1 MFPRESLPAAGDGF
15 SQMSKFKTN
24 LWSEERVE
32 SGSRGELMSRR
43 NIKSMLFEDGAGEW
57 LGWVR
62 QRVKPTSYAQYIV
75 KYEKNIR
82 SYLGKTKWAEL
93 TGEQI
98 KGLEKRLL
106 EEGLTPQYAYDNLVQ
121 TKMIT
126 KYVSRVYGCPDPGL
140 DVVLEKPGRRQAADG
155 QGWTVQSVQ
164 GWNAQDQAVPDGG
177 LREQAA
183 SQDIQGQAAASQ
195 DIQGQAVDG
204 QDIQGQAAAS
214 QGIQEQAMDG
224 SGTQGLYGDRRD
236 VQSQKPGRERGRG
249 EILYDETL
257 CERLCQSLTKDPTP
271 TKAGILLTLF
281 GGLKIGELCALR
293 WEDVDL
299 DEGLVSVRQT
309 LQRISVGENTG
320 LVLID
325 LKGGPGER
333 VIPLA
338 PFLREILE
346 GMRREESC
354 FFLSGK
360 ETPVEPRT
368 MQYRLRAL
376 LKSEG
381 LPDISF
387 SSLRKLFIS
396 RCMSSGV
403 DLVTITEILGN
414 ATVQSTY
421 ASCSRP
427 SLRSKIEAIG
437 LVAEGVR

>member
-1 MFPRESLPAAGDGF
+1 MDRASAENISFETAA
-15 SQMSKFKTN
+15 
-24 LWSEERVE
+24 R
-32 SGSRGELMSRR
+32 
-43 NIKSMLFEDGAGEW
+43 EW
-57 LGWVR
+57 LGWVK
-62 QRVKPTSYAQYIV
+62 QRVKPTSYAQYTV
-75 KYEKNIR
+75 KFTKNILP
-82 SYLGKTKWAEL
+82 YFEKMKWKEI

-106 EEGLTPQYAYDNLVQ
+106 EEGLTPQYTYDNLVQ

-140 DVVLEKPGRRQAADG
+140 DVVLEKPGKSRAGLSG
-155 QGWTVQSVQ
+155 QGWTGQSVQ
-164 GWNAQDQAVPDGG
+164 GWNAQDQAAPDGG
-177 LREQAA
+177 LRKQAAGGQDIQEQAA
-183 SQDIQGQAAASQ
+183 DGQGIQGQAAASQ
-195 DIQGQAVDG
+195 DIQGQA
-204 QDIQGQAAAS
+204 AAS
-214 QGIQEQAMDG
+214 QGIQKQAMDG
-224 SGTQGLYGDRRD
+224 SGTQGRYGDRRD
-236 VQSQKPGRERGRG
+236 VQSQKQGRERGKG
-249 EILYDETL
+249 EFLYDETL
-257 CERLCQSLTKDPTP
+257 CERLCQALTKDPTP

-293 WEDVDL
+293 WEDVNL

-338 PFLREILE
+338 PFLREILGRLQGE
-346 GMRREESC
+346 RGT

>member
-1 MFPRESLPAAGDGF
+1 
-15 SQMSKFKTN
+15 
-24 LWSEERVE
+24 
-32 SGSRGELMSRR
+32 MSRR

-82 SYLGKTKWAEL
+82 PYLGKTKWAEL

-140 DVVLEKPGRRQAADG
+140 DVVLEKPGKSRAGLSG
-155 QGWTVQSVQ
+155 QGWTGQSVQ

-183 SQDIQGQAAASQ
+183 ASQDIQGQAVSQDIQGQAAASQ
-195 DIQGQAVDG
+195 
-204 QDIQGQAAAS
+204 S
-214 QGIQEQAMDG
+214 IQEQARDG
-224 SGTQGLYGDRRD
+224 SGTQGRYGDRRD
-236 VQSQKPGRERGRG
+236 VQSQKQGRERGKG
-249 EILYDETL
+249 EFLYDETL
-257 CERLCQSLTKDPTP
+257 CERLCQALTKDPTP

-293 WEDVDL
+293 WEDVNL

-325 LKGGPGER
+325 LKGGSGER

-338 PFLREILE
+338 PFLREVLE

-368 MQYRLRAL
+368 MQYRLRSL

>member
-1 MFPRESLPAAGDGF
+1 MV
-15 SQMSKFKTN
+15 KFKRY
-24 LWSEERVE
+24 LGSEERVE

-82 SYLGKTKWAEL
+82 PYLGKTKWAEL

-106 EEGLTPQYAYDNLVQ
+106 EEGLTPQYTYDNLVQ

-140 DVVLEKPGRRQAADG
+140 DVVLEKPGRRQAAGG
-155 QGWTVQSVQ
+155 QGWTVQSL
-164 GWNAQDQAVPDGG
+164 AVSDRG
-177 LREQAA
+177 LQKQAA
-183 SQDIQGQAAASQ
+183 GGHGQLRSGSEFQGEGSCLSEEPRAGHAA
-195 DIQGQAVDG
+195 
-204 QDIQGQAAAS
+204 
-214 QGIQEQAMDG
+214 
-224 SGTQGLYGDRRD
+224 
-236 VQSQKPGRERGRG
+236 G
-249 EILYDETL
+249 ELLYDRPM
-257 CERLCQSLTKDPTP
+257 CEKLCQVLTQSPNP

-281 GGLKIGELCALR
+281 SGLRIGELCALR
-293 WEDVDL
+293 WRDFDL
-299 DEGLVSVRQT
+299 EEGLVTVRQT
-309 LQRISVGENTG
+309 LQRISAGENTG
-320 LVLID
+320 LVLTD
-325 LKGGPGER
+325 LKGEPGER

-346 GMRREESC
+346 EMRRDEFC

-360 ETPVEPRT
+360 EAPVEPRT

-381 LPDISF
+381 MPDVNF
-387 SSLRKLFIS
+387 SGLRRLFIS
-396 RCMSSGV
+396 RCLSSGV
-403 DLVTITEILGN
+403 DLVTVTDLLGN

-421 ASCSRP
+421 ASCTP
-427 SLRSKIEAIG
+427 STLYSKTRAIE
-437 LVAEGVR
+437 LVAGEAR

>member
-1 MFPRESLPAAGDGF
+1 
-15 SQMSKFKTN
+15 MS
-24 LWSEERVE
+24 
-32 SGSRGELMSRR
+32 GA
-43 NIKSMLFEDGAGEW
+43 NIKTVSFETGAREW
-57 LGWVR
+57 LDWVK
-62 QRVKPTSYAQYIV
+62 QRVKPTSYAQYTV
-75 KYEKNIR
+75 KLEKNILP
-82 SYLGKTKWAEL
+82 YLGQLKWKEL

-140 DVVLEKPGRRQAADG
+140 DVVLEKPGKSRAGLSG
-155 QGWTVQSVQ
+155 QGVTVQSL
-164 GWNAQDQAVPDGG
+164 AEPDRG
-177 LREQAA
+177 LQEQAA
-183 SQDIQGQAAASQ
+183 GGQGIQGQAAAGQS
-195 DIQGQAVDG
+195 IQE
-204 QDIQGQAAAS
+204 QAAAS
-214 QGIQEQAMDG
+214 RNIQGQTAASRNE
-224 SGTQGLYGDRRD
+224 
-236 VQSQKPGRERGRG
+236 QSQKPVRGRG

>member
-1 MFPRESLPAAGDGF
+1 
-15 SQMSKFKTN
+15 
-24 LWSEERVE
+24 
-32 SGSRGELMSRR
+32 MSRR

-82 SYLGKTKWAEL
+82 PYLGKTKWAEL

-106 EEGLTPQYAYDNLVQ
+106 EEGLTPQYTYDNLVQ

-140 DVVLEKPGRRQAADG
+140 DVVLEKPGKNRAGLNG
-155 QGWTVQSVQ
+155 QGWTGQSVQ

-177 LREQAA
+177 LQKQAA
-183 SQDIQGQAAASQ
+183 DGQSVQGWNAQDQTVPDGGLRKQAA
-195 DIQGQAVDG
+195 GG
-204 QDIQGQAAAS
+204 
-214 QGIQEQAMDG
+214 QGIQEQARDG
-224 SGTQGLYGDRRD
+224 SGTQGRYGDRRD
-236 VQSQKPGRERGRG
+236 VQSQKQGRERGRG
-249 EILYDETL
+249 EFLYDETL
-257 CERLCQSLTKDPTP
+257 CERLCQALTKDPTP

-293 WEDVDL
+293 WEDVNL

-338 PFLREILE
+338 PFLREILGRLQGE
-346 GMRREESC
+346 RGT